1 MPRSARHMPLTR
13 RNALWD
19 IIAAAALLCALLL
32 SAGCAMTTPK
42 ADFVVTRSEPLPADQ
57 RAFASSSIQLPNE
70 WFSDNIRL
78 EMEEEFQ
85 AVEALD
91 GRPVEVL
98 QRRSITYTR
107 LTDPLEA
114 AQVALARSEESRL
127 RSDAIASAGAT
138 IIVEAIGAQLQ
149 RSIEALRAGVE
160 RAQIDADVKMA
171 EMEMHHEAPAPAPAP
186 PAGGTP

>member
-1 MPRSARHMPLTR
+1 MRHRP

-32 SAGCAMTTPK
+32 SAGCGMTTPK

-171 EMEMHHEAPAPAPAP
+171 EMEMHLEAPAPAPAP